1 MPAHLLSESELATIA
16 APSGPPARSRLAG
29 EIGAVIEPARL
40 AFNAPRLAKA
50 PKGGG
55 RRAIMIPGWRAPE
68 ASMAPIG
75 AYLRRLGHRPKA
87 WGLGTNDA
95 DVEQTRDRMLDRVPE
110 LVERN
115 GGPINLVGWS
125 LGGVIAREIARNA
138 PESIHRVVTYGTPVL
153 GGPTHTVGA
162 ANAGEAECARITSL
176 QEHLDAT
183 DPIRVPITALFTRHD
198 GAVDWRACIDRSSL
212 DVTMLEV
219 RSTHVGLG
227 IDPDVWLAVAEAL
240 HER

>member
-1 MPAHLLSESELATIA
+1 MPARQLTESDLATIT

-29 EIGAVIEPARL
+29 EIGAILEPARL
-40 AFNAPRLAKA
+40 ALNAPRLAKG
-50 PKGGG
+50 PRGNG
-55 RRAIMIPGWRAPE
+55 RRAVLIPGWRAPE
-68 ASMAPIG
+68 ASMVPIG
-75 AYLRRLGHRPKA
+75 GYLRRLGHRPA
-87 WGLGTNDA
+87 PWGLGTNDA
-95 DVEQTRDRMLDRVPE
+95 DVEETRDRMVDRVPE

-125 LGGVIAREIARNA
+125 LGGVIAREIARTL
-138 PESIHRVVTYGTPVL
+138 PESIHRVITYGTPVL

-162 ANAGEAECARITSL
+162 ANAGAAECARITAL

-183 DPIRVPITALFTRHD
+183 DPISVPITALFTRHD

-227 IDPDVWLAVAEAL
+227 IDPDVWVAVAEAL
-240 HER
+240 AED